1 MNPTV
6 LLAFCNLLESHLGI
20 ALDLSKEYLI
30 RARLDSLAKENGFSD
45 YDKFVRMLIST
56 PIEALHHKAFEAL
69 TTNETF
75 FFRDSYPF
83 ETIRET
89 LLPALIQARQATKK
103 LNIWCAAASTG
114 QEPYSIS
121 MILEDFETQ
130 LSGWTVNI
138 LATDISE
145 AVLVGARKGL
155 YSSLDTHRGLTPEQ
169 VERFFTRT
177 PEGSYQLSKKIMS
190 RVEFRTLNLIS
201 SWNLLA
207 KYDLILIRNVLI
219 YFNRQNRD
227 LVLNRMHQQLL
238 DEKSFLMLGSSESI
252 FSDTQYKAIR
262 TGRGSVYQ
270 KSQS

>member
-1 MNPTV
+1 LNPTV
-6 LLAFCNLLESHLGI
+6 LLTFCNQLESQLGI
-20 ALDLSKEYLI
+20 SLDLSKEYLI
-30 RARLDSLAKENGFSD
+30 RARLDSLAKENGFAD
-45 YDKFVRMLIST
+45 YDKFLQKLIST
-56 PIEALHHKAFEAL
+56 PIEALHHKAFEAM

-75 FFRDSYPF
+75 FFRDGYPF

-89 LLPALIQARQATKK
+89 LLPALIQARQSTKR

-121 MILEDFETQ
+121 MILEDFESQ

-145 AVLVGARKGL
+145 AVLAGARKGL

-190 RVEFRTLNLIS
+190 RVEFKTLNLIS

-219 YFNRQNRD
+219 YFNRQNRE
-227 LVLNRMHQQLL
+227 LVLSRMCQQLL

-252 FSDTQYKAIR
+252 FSDAQYQSVR

-270 KSQS
+270 KSQL